1 MTAPDTLVEATLD
14 IEHPMLVAY
23 GALTCDSNPIHLDA
37 GFAATTPYGRCI
49 AHGTLSLN
57 VLWQSIAA
65 TFDMASAACLDL
77 DIRFSA
83 PVFVGE
89 RLVGG
94 GTRVPGTDTRY
105 EVLNSA
111 VNKGWIWQRGEGK
124 GMSEANGFTCTS
136 TDLSRAL
143 RRHPHLRVLAASGRY
158 DLGTPYS
165 ASDWSL
171 AQLDVPADVMARVTH
186 RYYDA
191 GHMFYTRSDDLRQ
204 FAADLA
210 QWLGVAT

>member
-105 EVLNSA
+105 EVWVRA
-111 VNKGWIWQRGEGK
+111 GDRTVIAGE
-124 GMSEANGFTCTS
+124 
-136 TDLSRAL
+136 L
-143 RRHPHLRVLAASGRY
+143 
-158 DLGTPYS
+158 
-165 ASDWSL
+165 
-171 AQLDVPADVMARVTH
+171 
-186 RYYDA
+186 
-191 GHMFYTRSDDLRQ
+191 DLRP
-204 FAADLA
+204 AAIRLSA
-210 QWLGVAT
+210 PGTSS